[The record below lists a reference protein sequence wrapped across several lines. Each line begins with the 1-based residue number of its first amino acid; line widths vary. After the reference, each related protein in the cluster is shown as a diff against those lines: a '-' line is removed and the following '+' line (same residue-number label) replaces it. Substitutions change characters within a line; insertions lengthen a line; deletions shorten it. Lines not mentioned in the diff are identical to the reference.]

1 MFSRS
6 GGSLSALLLDIFRA
20 GNVEGMVVEVAAGGE
35 PVLFLN
41 DGQLV
46 TDLSVEDKC
55 QLLSQDS
62 SILRSPCSWVKLVMV
77 LMGEWRMVSSV
88 KRRTLDLSQS
98 PRLNHW
104 YI

>member
-1 MFSRS
+1 MCSHS

-46 TDLSVEDKC
+46 TDLSVEDSANSFPGFQHSDVTLFLGKVGDG
-55 QLLSQDS
+55 LDGGVENGVISEEAHS
-62 SILRSPCSWVKLVMV
+62 GFESITQIKSLV
-77 LMGEWRMVSSV
+77 
-88 KRRTLDLSQS
+88 
-98 PRLNHW
+98 